1 MKTKLFH
8 YLILSL
14 WMVGTMTFC
23 SNPSE
28 QGKTP
33 QGLDSSKSNR
43 GKYRSPLSQN
53 KTETSHEK
61 KPFAKKGFRS
71 VNPIIMKDK
80 AKERFNGP
88 SMIPEGPR
96 GKTPSIVLENKE
108 LVDHY
113 SQYSQNRERY
123 GKYVENSRMKPLTD
137 PVSTFSIDV
146 DTASYSNG
154 RRYIQKMGQLPPS
167 ESVRVEEY
175 INYFDYNYPLPDD
188 KPFSIYHEIA
198 PSPFDKDR
206 LLIHIGLQ
214 GKKPALGERP
224 SSNLVF
230 LLDVSGSM
238 SSSDKLPL
246 LKSGLL
252 MLTNQMTEKD
262 KITIVVYAGAAG
274 LILPPTSG
282 NDKSKIQSALMRLN
296 AGGSTAGSKGIQL
309 AYEMAEKAF
318 VKGGI
323 NRVILAT
330 DGDFNVGIT
339 NHSQLIKL
347 IEQKRKS
354 GIALTVLGFG
364 MGNLNDHTM
373 EQLANKG
380 NGNYFYVDNLNEA
393 RKVLVTE
400 LGSTLQIIAKDV
412 KIQVEFNPKYV
423 ANYRLMGYENRKLRR
438 EDFDDDTIDAGE
450 IGAGHTVTAIY
461 EVTLKDSPKANG
473 GLRYSPERKAVSES
487 ASKSKTKF
495 NNEIA
500 FFRLRYKEPGGSKSR
515 LIEKPLLMTDV
526 LDSKPSEAFLFST
539 AVAHFAQRLRQ
550 SRYGKKIG
558 YDKILKVMAESKGQD
573 KYGYRR
579 GCETLVTL
587 AKSLSTVQ

>member
-1 MKTKLFH
+1 MKTKLIH

-14 WMVGTMTFC
+14 WVVGTMTFC

-28 QGKTP
+28 QGKTHKME
-33 QGLDSSKSNR
+33 DESKGKYQSPLVQPNKDALKTRKHAVRKGFDKNTLYSKKRTVENYSNR
-43 GKYRSPLSQN
+43 SIDSEGP
-53 KTETSHEK
+53 T
-61 KPFAKKGFRS
+61 G
-71 VNPIIMKDK
+71 VNPNI
-80 AKERFNGP
+80 APG
-88 SMIPEGPR
+88 
-96 GKTPSIVLENKE
+96 NKE

-113 SQYSQNRERY
+113 SQYTQNRERY

-154 RRYIQKMGQLPPS
+154 RRYIQKMGQLPPA

-188 KPFSIYHEIA
+188 QPFSIYHEIA

-214 GKKPALGERP
+214 GKKPALNERP
-224 SSNLVF
+224 ASNLVF

-238 SSSDKLPL
+238 SSIDKLPL

-274 LILPPTSG
+274 LVLSPTSG
-282 NDKSKIQSALMRLN
+282 NDKAKIQSALMRLN
-296 AGGSTAGSKGIQL
+296 AGGSTAGSQGIQL
-309 AYEMAEKAF
+309 AYQMAEKSF

-339 NHSQLIKL
+339 NHNQLIKL
-347 IEQKRKS
+347 IERKRKS

-373 EQLANKG
+373 EQLADKG

-400 LGSTLQIIAKDV
+400 LGSTLQTIAKDV
-412 KIQVEFNPKYV
+412 KIQVEFNPQYV
-423 ANYRLMGYENRKLRR
+423 ADYRLIGYENRKLRR

-473 GLRYSPERKAVSES
+473 GLRYGSERKAVSES
-487 ASKSKTKF
+487 SSKSKTKF

-500 FFRLRYKEPGGSKSR
+500 FFRLRYKQPDGSKSR
-515 LIEKPLLMTDV
+515 LIEKPLLMTDI
-526 LDSKPSEAFLFST
+526 LDRKPSETFLFST

-550 SRYGKKIG
+550 SRYGKKAG
-558 YDKILKVMAESKGQD
+558 YDEILKVMAESKGQD

-579 GCETLVTL
+579 ECETLVTL